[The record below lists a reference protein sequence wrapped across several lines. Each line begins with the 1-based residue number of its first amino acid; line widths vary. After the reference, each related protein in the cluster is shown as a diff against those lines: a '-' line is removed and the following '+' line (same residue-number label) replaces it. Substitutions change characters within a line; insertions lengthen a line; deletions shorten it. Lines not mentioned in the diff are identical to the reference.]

1 MCIKPRDNQSVVQ
14 MWSLQVVTTNTDVTI
29 QPTGWVKAKVILNTL
44 NYNWKVSLFLEGL
57 VYKKLAKKLPLTDGK
72 HIS

>member
-1 MCIKPRDNQSVVQ
+1 

-44 NYNWKVSLFLEGL
+44 NYNWKVSFISGGPGL
-57 VYKKLAKKLPLTDGK
+57 QEVGQEVTLTDGK